1 MDWTDDNR
9 CRWRASVE
17 PAGPNAARHAGG
29 TRGIFQNDDRT
40 KHRQIAGGYR
50 PRHEDRGSIGNRAA
64 TIFGVG

>member
-29 TRGIFQNDDRT
+29 TRGIFQNDGRT
-40 KHRQIAGGYR
+40 KHRQIGGYR
-50 PRHEDRGSIGNRAA
+50 PRHLDRGSIGNRAA